1 MDLVQTA
8 TEQKQGEAI
17 MELSIA
23 EIQPNPFQPRLY
35 FDPAQLEELSNSI
48 REYGVLQPV
57 IVRLVDGKYQL
68 VSGER
73 RFRASML
80 AGKESIPA
88 LIRQLSDREVA
99 EMALIEN
106 LQREDLNYFE
116 EAEGYA
122 RLIQEFQITQ
132 EEVAK
137 KMGKSQ
143 PTIANKLRLLQ
154 ISQRVRKEISV
165 DVITERHVRSLLKL
179 KNEEQ
184 QLDVL
189 NRIYKNN
196 LNVRQT
202 DDLIENVL
210 IAEEENIREQKKKKM
225 MKAIKDMK
233 IFVNTIKGTV
243 KTIQEA
249 GMPAEI
255 SESENDE
262 YLEVVI
268 RLPKKDLQQ
277 QNNSQE
283 NNTSFAG

>member
-243 KTIQEA
+243 KTIQDA

-262 YLEVVI
+262 YFEVVI

>member
-1 MDLVQTA
+1 MENLEPG
-8 TEQKQGEAI
+8 TEQKQCEAI
-17 MELSIA
+17 LELPIA
-23 EIQPNPFQPRLY
+23 EIQPNPFQPRVY
-35 FDPAQLEELSNSI
+35 FDPEQLEELSNSI

-57 IVRLVDGKYQL
+57 IVRLVEGKYQL

-80 AGKESIPA
+80 ANKETIPA
-88 LIRQLSDREVA
+88 LLRQLGDREVA

-132 EEVAK
+132 EEVAR

-143 PTIANKLRLLQ
+143 PTIANKLRLLH
-154 ISQRVRKEISV
+154 ISERVRREISV
-165 DVITERHVRSLLKL
+165 EVITERHVRSLLKL
-179 KNEEQ
+179 KDEEQ
-184 QLDVL
+184 QLEVL
-189 NRIYKNN
+189 HRIYKNN

-202 DDLIENVL
+202 DDLIENML
-210 IAEEENIREQKKKKM
+210 ITEEKNIREQKKKKM

-233 IFVNTIKGTV
+233 IFVNTIRGTV
-243 KTIQEA
+243 KTIQDA
-249 GMPAEI
+249 GLPAEVT
-255 SESENDE
+255 EHENDD

-268 RLPKKDLQQ
+268 RLPKKEMAADQ
-277 QNNSQE
+277 SE
-283 NNTSFAG
+283 PAAEHAAG